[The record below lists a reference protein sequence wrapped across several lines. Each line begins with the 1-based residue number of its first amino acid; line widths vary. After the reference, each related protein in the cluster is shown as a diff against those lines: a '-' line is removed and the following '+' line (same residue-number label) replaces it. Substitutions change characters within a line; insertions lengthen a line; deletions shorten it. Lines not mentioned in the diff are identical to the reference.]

1 MADPIDIARARRW
14 RAAEAAV
21 DCRLL
26 TVEDV
31 VVDFLESIRELPE
44 EERPTQL
51 VLIAR
56 RHNPDDGYD
65 TWTRVAGI
73 TLGDRIE
80 MLERDKVE
88 AIIDSMQRAGD
99 L

>member
-1 MADPIDIARARRW
+1 MADLIDIARARRE
-14 RAAEAAV
+14 RAAEEAY

-26 TVEDV
+26 TVEDAV
-31 VVDFLESIRELPE
+31 LDFLESIRELPE
-44 EERPTQL
+44 EERPTKL

-56 RHNPDDGYD
+56 RCNPDGGYD

-73 TLGDRIE
+73 RLGERIE
-80 MLERDKVE
+80 MLERDKFE